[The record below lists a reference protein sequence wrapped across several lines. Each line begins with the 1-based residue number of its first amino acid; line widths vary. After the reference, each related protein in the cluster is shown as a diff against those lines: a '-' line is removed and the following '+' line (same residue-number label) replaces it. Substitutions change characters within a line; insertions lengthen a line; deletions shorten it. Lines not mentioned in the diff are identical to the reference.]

1 MERVKQ
7 RKKEKQKDIILRMED
22 LCISYGEN
30 RIIKNLNFEIRRGEL
45 VSFVG
50 PSGCGKTTTLLGIAG
65 LIKPTSGRILMD
77 EREIEGPGADRGIVY
92 QDYALYPWRT
102 VYENVTFGLDIKG
115 IKQEQKEKLIHE
127 SLSLLKLLGHEK
139 KYPSELSGGMKQR
152 VGLARTI
159 VNNPEVLLL
168 DEAFS
173 ALDQQTRY
181 RLENEMHKIFNKL
194 GKTVINATHLLDEAI
209 LMSDRIVVF
218 SEGEIVETFD
228 INLPRPRDMHGKQ
241 FIDLLKK
248 VEASIREKTD
258 LELFVE
264 DLKLVDELKKG
275 KREK

>member
-7 RKKEKQKDIILRMED
+7 RKEKQRDVIIKIIN

-65 LIKPTSGRILMD
+65 LIKPTSGKILMNGK
-77 EREIEGPGADRGIVY
+77 EIKEPGPDRGIVY
-92 QDYALYPWRT
+92 QDYALYPWRR

-152 VGLARTI
+152 VGLARAI
-159 VNNPEVLLL
+159 VNNPDILLL

-181 RLENEMHKIFNKL
+181 RLENEMHEIFKKL

-209 LMSDRIVVF
+209 LMSDRIAVF

-228 INLPRPRDMHGKQ
+228 ITLPRPRDMHSKP

-248 VEASIREKTD
+248 VEASIREKSD

-264 DLKLVDELKKG
+264 DLKLIEELKKG
-275 KREK
+275 KGKK